1 MTDSLERVHAE
12 DTIHIETV
20 AANQEK
26 SRAPQQTIPAT
37 HFRSEGDVNTT
48 PARQAWNE
56 SLNHQATQKLLKR
69 DSEVFLHQAMSTPC
83 LDSLEAADGIYLQ
96 DSSGKRYMDFHGNN
110 VHQLGH
116 GHPHVIKKMT
126 EQMASLPFS
135 PRRFTNETA
144 VKCAEKLTQICS
156 GDLNRVLFAPG
167 GTSVIGMAL
176 KLARHVTNNFKVVS
190 LWDSFHGASLD
201 AISVGGEACFREG
214 MGPLMAG
221 VERIPP
227 AVSYR
232 GAFPNPNASNN
243 DNNQDQAS
251 DVHYADYLEYVIEK
265 EGGIGAFIAEAVRNT
280 DVQVPSKAYWKRI
293 REICDKHNVLLIID
307 DIPNGMGRSGEWF
320 THQAFDIEPDIL
332 CIGKGLGGG
341 LIPIAAMITKDKY
354 NTAAQVSLGHYTHE
368 KSPLG
373 CAAALATIEVI
384 EQEKLLDK
392 TQSDSKFMR
401 EQLLRM
407 KEKYP
412 VIGDVRGI
420 GLLWGVE
427 LVTDRTTKNRAFDEA
442 EATLYQCLNNGLS
455 FKVSQGNVIQLSPPL
470 IISRTNLQAALNIFE
485 NAIQQVCIDFNYI

>member
-1 MTDSLERVHAE
+1 MTQS
-12 DTIHIETV
+12 I
-20 AANQEK
+20 K
-26 SRAPQQTIPAT
+26 PT

-48 PARQAWNE
+48 PARQAWNA
-56 SLNHQATQKLLKR
+56 SLNDERTQELLQR
-69 DSEVFLHQAMSTPC
+69 DSDVFLHQAMSTPC
-83 LDSLEAADGIYLQ
+83 LDALEAAEGIYIQ
-96 DSSGKRYMDFHGNN
+96 DATGKKYMDFHGNN
-110 VHQLGH
+110 VHQLGY
-116 GHPHVIKKMT
+116 GHPHVIKRVT
-126 EQMASLPFS
+126 EQIANLPFS

-144 VKCAEKLTQICS
+144 IQCAEKLTQIC
-156 GDLNRVLFAPG
+156 GGELNRVLFAPG
-167 GTSVIGMAL
+167 GTSAIGMAL
-176 KLARHVTNNFKVVS
+176 KLARHVTGNFKVVS

-232 GAFPNPNASNN
+232 GAFQNVSS
-243 DNNQDQAS
+243 DGS

-293 REICDKHNVLLIID
+293 REICDKHNVMLIID

-320 THQAFDIEPDIL
+320 TYQAYDIEPDIL
-332 CIGKGLGGG
+332 CIGKGFGGG
-341 LIPIAAMITKDKY
+341 LVPIAAMVTKDKY
-354 NTAAQVSLGHYTHE
+354 NTAEQISMGHYTHE
-368 KSPLG
+368 KSPIG
-373 CAAALATIEVI
+373 CAAALATMEAI
-384 EQEKLLDK
+384 EQEGLLEKVKDDSEFVREKLL
-392 TQSDSKFMR
+392 
-401 EQLLRM
+401 EM

-427 LVTDRTTKNRAFDEA
+427 LVTDRKTKQRAFDEA
-442 EATLYQCLNNGLS
+442 EAVLYQCLNSGLS

-470 IISRTNLQAALNIFE
+470 IISRQQLTEALAIFE
-485 NAIQQVCIDFNYI
+485 EAIANVCNEHNY